1 MRIASLLGVLAFTSV
16 NASVTDCSKGAS
28 LFKINSMSFLP
39 EPAVKGQNST
49 LLLSTTVPEQITGGT
64 AKYSIKYNFIPLTPT
79 IEDLCTTVSCPIML
93 GKLDTVSSYPID
105 KSLSGS
111 ITIQIDWADQTG
123 RQLLCVLIQTKI
135 TSPFNLRLNASASS

>member
-1 MRIASLLGVLAFTSV
+1 MRLTSFLAVLAFTSI

-28 LFKINSMSFLP
+28 LFKIDSMSFSP
-39 EPAVKGQNST
+39 DPAIKGQNST
-49 LLLSTTVPEQITGGT
+49 LLVSSTVPEQITGGT
-64 AKYSIKYNFIPLTPT
+64 AKYSIKYSFIPLTPT
-79 IEDLCTTVSCPIML
+79 IEDLCKAVSCPIMV

-135 TSPFNLRLNASASS
+135 TAPL

>member
-1 MRIASLLGVLAFTSV
+1 MRLTSLLGVLAFTSI

-28 LFKINSMSFLP
+28 LFKIDSMSFSP
-39 EPAVKGQNST
+39 DPAIKGQNST
-49 LLLSTTVPEQITGGT
+49 LLVSSTVPEQITGGT
-64 AKYSIKYNFIPLTPT
+64 AKYSIKYSFIPLTPT
-79 IEDLCTTVSCPIML
+79 IEDLCKAVSCPIMV

-135 TSPFNLRLNASASS
+135 TEPFNL

>member
-1 MRIASLLGVLAFTSV
+1 MRLTSLLGVLAFTSI

-28 LFKINSMSFLP
+28 LFKIDSMSFSP
-39 EPAVKGQNST
+39 DPAIKGQNST
-49 LLLSTTVPEQITGGT
+49 LLMSSTVPEQITGGT
-64 AKYSIKYNFIPLTPT
+64 AKYSIKYSFIPLTPT
-79 IEDLCTTVSCPIML
+79 IEDLCKAVSCPIMV

-135 TSPFNLRLNASASS
+135 TGSI

>member
-1 MRIASLLGVLAFTSV
+1 MHIASLLGVLAFTSV
-16 NASVTDCSKGAS
+16 QASVTDCSKGTS
-28 LFKINSMSFLP
+28 LFKIDSMSFLP

-49 LLLSTTVPEQITGGT
+49 LNLSMTVPEQITGGT
-64 AKYSIKYNFIPLTPT
+64 AKYSIKYNYIPLTPT
-79 IEDLCTTVSCPIML
+79 TEDLCTAVSCPIMV

-111 ITIQIDWADQTG
+111 LAIQIDWADQTG

-135 TSPFNLRLNASASS
+135 AESFNKYSLRHL

>member
-1 MRIASLLGVLAFTSV
+1 MRLTSLLGVLAFTSI

-28 LFKINSMSFLP
+28 LFKIDSMSFSP
-39 EPAVKGQNST
+39 DPAIKGQNST
-49 LLLSTTVPEQITGGT
+49 LLVSSTVPEQITGGT
-64 AKYSIKYNFIPLTPT
+64 AKYSIKYSFIPLTPT
-79 IEDLCTTVSCPIML
+79 IEDLCKAVSCPIMV

-135 TSPFNLRLNASASS
+135 TAPL

>member
-1 MRIASLLGVLAFTSV
+1 MRLTSFLAVLAFTSI
-16 NASVTDCSKGAS
+16 NASVIDCSKGAS
-28 LFKINSMSFLP
+28 LFKIDSMSFSP
-39 EPAVKGQNST
+39 DPARKGQNST
-49 LLLSTTVPEQITGGT
+49 LLVSSTVPEQITGGT
-64 AKYSIKYNFIPLTPT
+64 AKYSIKYSFIPLTPT
-79 IEDLCTTVSCPIML
+79 IEDLCKAVSCPIMV

-135 TSPFNLRLNASASS
+135 TDPI

>member
-1 MRIASLLGVLAFTSV
+1 MRLTSLLGVLAFTSI

-28 LFKINSMSFLP
+28 LFKIDSMSFSP
-39 EPAVKGQNST
+39 DPARKGQNST
-49 LLLSTTVPEQITGGT
+49 LLVSSTVPEQITGGT
-64 AKYSIKYNFIPLTPT
+64 AKYSIKYSFIPLTPT
-79 IEDLCTTVSCPIML
+79 IENLCKAVSCPIML

-135 TSPFNLRLNASASS
+135 TEPI

>member
-1 MRIASLLGVLAFTSV
+1 MRIASLIALLAFTSA

-79 IEDLCTTVSCPIML
+79 IEDLCTVVSCPIMV

-111 ITIQIDWADQTG
+111 IAIQVDWADQTG

-135 TSPFNLRLNASASS
+135 AEPFNKYYLRHL

>member
-1 MRIASLLGVLAFTSV
+1 MRLTSLLGVLAFTSI

-28 LFKINSMSFLP
+28 LFKINSMSFSP
-39 EPAVKGQNST
+39 DPAIKGQNST
-49 LLLSTTVPEQITGGT
+49 LLVSTTVPEQITGGT
-64 AKYSIKYNFIPLTPT
+64 AKYSIKYSFIPLTPT
-79 IEDLCTTVSCPIML
+79 IEDLCKAVSCPIL
-93 GKLDTVSSYPID
+93 VGKLDTVSSYPID

-135 TSPFNLRLNASASS
+135 TGPI